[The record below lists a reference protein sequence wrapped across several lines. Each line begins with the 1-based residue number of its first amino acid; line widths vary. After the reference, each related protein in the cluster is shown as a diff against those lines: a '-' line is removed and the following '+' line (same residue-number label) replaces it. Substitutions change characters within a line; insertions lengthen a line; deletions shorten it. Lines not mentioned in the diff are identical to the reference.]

1 MYEVDRLVGGEV
13 EFWGTK
19 EEEEL
24 KSNTG
29 SLGEEDA
36 ENYGLQKNK
45 DVKKDKDGKKDKSDH
60 KDEKSCA
67 KKLIKAKNFTQ
78 HINTLD
84 ADKPIMQR
92 KAAINSGA
100 DESTE
105 PILKGLDA
113 VASLNS
119 RDELYKIAKNYRI
132 KRKSVIPKLK
142 YQSYRKAKWI
152 LTKQRAPQTQQQNL
166 DSQEHFSADRFL
178 LPNHIRQH
186 AMPELETL
194 QIAKL
199 EKEGS
204 SEEAKAMRREF
215 KRKVI
220 N

>member
-132 KRKSVIPKLK
+132 KRKSVVEGNITLSETMLTSIPENNLGIDTQIKISKLQEGK
-142 YQSYRKAKWI
+142 MDFNQAKS
-152 LTKQRAPQTQQQNL
+152 PSN
-166 DSQEHFSADRFL
+166 SA
-178 LPNHIRQH
+178 
-186 AMPELETL
+186 T
-194 QIAKL
+194 
-199 EKEGS
+199 
-204 SEEAKAMRREF
+204 EF
-215 KRKVI
+215 GQPGAFFR
-220 N
+220 